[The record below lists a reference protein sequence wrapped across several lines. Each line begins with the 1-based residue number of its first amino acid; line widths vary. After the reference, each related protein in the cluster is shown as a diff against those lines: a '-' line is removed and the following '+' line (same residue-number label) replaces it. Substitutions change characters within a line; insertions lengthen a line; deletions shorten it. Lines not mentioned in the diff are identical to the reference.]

1 MRTHSQWILTR
12 ARETVFRKW
21 PHFVTNLVPTNVLKR
36 DSQREGTTIMDPFW
50 NHWNHGNN
58 QCGEKAMRASECRN
72 SSDEESR
79 GTAASADQLWMVWSP
94 QCWHNGPGSA
104 HSQNINRL
112 TQPRVET
119 MELILQLF
127 RAVRKRLSDLD
138 AHQSLFKRYLR
149 WQLTLWTWC
158 VGGSWTSRWWHPLLS
173 PRTLW
178 TPHAAQERAP
188 SNNGWYKMSN

>member
-1 MRTHSQWILTR
+1 MCWKGTASERAPLLWIPSGITGTM
-12 ARETVFRKW
+12 ATTSAERK
-21 PHFVTNLVPTNVLKR
+21 
-36 DSQREGTTIMDPFW
+36 
-50 NHWNHGNN
+50 
-58 QCGEKAMRASECRN
+58 QCGRA
-72 SSDEESR
+72 SDEESR

-112 TQPRVET
+112 TQPRLKT

-127 RAVRKRLSDLD
+127 RAVRKRLSDLE
-138 AHQSLFKRYLR
+138 AHQSLFKSYLR

-188 SNNGWYKMSN
+188 SNTGR